1 VSSVKAFASWIRGL
15 PVLDRW
21 VIVATVLAGVTG
33 AIAGLVIGL
42 FAYVPTAPIA
52 AVEIG
57 FPATVTGAIVGLVG
71 GMIAATAA
79 RIRRYTARSRT
90 NGPSQDS
97 PGAR

>member
-1 VSSVKAFASWIRGL
+1 VKAFASWIRGL

-42 FAYVPTAPIA
+42 FAYAPTAPIA
-52 AVEIG
+52 AAEIG
-57 FPATVTGAIVGLVG
+57 LPATVAGAIVGLVG

-79 RIRRYTARSRT
+79 RIRRYAARSRIK
-90 NGPSQDS
+90 
-97 PGAR
+97 

>member
-1 VSSVKAFASWIRGL
+1 MPL
-15 PVLDRW
+15 LDRW

-57 FPATVTGAIVGLVG
+57 FPATVAGAIIGLVG
-71 GMIAATAA
+71 GLIATTAV
-79 RIRRYTARSRT
+79 RIRRYAVGSRP
-90 NGPSQDS
+90 NHFHGHQ
-97 PGAR
+97 RR

>member
-1 VSSVKAFASWIRGL
+1 VSCVKAFAKWIRGL
-15 PVLDRW
+15 PVLERW

-52 AVEIG
+52 AAEIG
-57 FPATVTGAIVGLVG
+57 FPATVAGAIVGLAG

-79 RIRRYTARSRT
+79 RIRRYAVRSGINHCHDHR
-90 NGPSQDS
+90 
-97 PGAR
+97 RR